1 MNTFDVYID
10 CLCRKSSK
18 RIGIFNRIKAYLTR
32 PERIM
37 YYKSLTKPLI
47 LNCSVTWISC
57 RSHDNLY
64 KILKLQKRC
73 AHFILDAQ
81 KLAGLRISEEK
92 MKKRS
97 SIRSSVKSRS
107 WKISRPSTTSSK
119 GKALQAKGR
128 QSEIRARIAK
138 LEQDETT
145 KRGKKGVERVR
156 APEYVVAACCY
167 Q

>member
-18 RIGIFNRIKAYLTR
+18 RIGIFNRIKAYLKR

-37 YYKSLTKPLI
+37 YYNSLTKPLI

-57 RSHDNLY
+57 RSHDNQC

-81 KLAGLRISEEK
+81 
-92 MKKRS
+92 
-97 SIRSSVKSRS
+97 IRYSSVDLFNTLGWVPYYHLKSKDAC
-107 WKISRPSTTSSK
+107 WPIKELWVLAQI
-119 GKALQAKGR
+119 
-128 QSEIRARIAK
+128 
-138 LEQDETT
+138 T
-145 KRGKKGVERVR
+145 KSNS
-156 APEYVVAACCY
+156 
-167 Q
+167 

>member
-64 KILKLQKRC
+64 KILNLQKRC

-81 KLAGLRISEEK
+81 KRY
-92 MKKRS
+92 
-97 SIRSSVKSRS
+97 SSVDLFNTLGWVPYYIESDMKRCLLAYKRIVGACPDYKIELLELNRGQHSRNTQGANLNNCQEDL
-107 WKISRPSTTSSK
+107 I
-119 GKALQAKGR
+119 
-128 QSEIRARIAK
+128 E
-138 LEQDETT
+138 
-145 KRGKKGVERVR
+145 
-156 APEYVVAACCY
+156 
-167 Q
+167 